1 MRSPS
6 ILADTFLQINDQI
19 NTVLNRYEAFKKGDY
34 SFSSNP
40 IPAELGGSS
49 AAGLSLIDF
58 DDSAPTNGGRGA
70 AQLDSDLAGLFGS
83 TTTASSQQSTH
94 PVPPMVNNATRPPFA
109 SQSPPDQQPHFGSIM
124 LPGTPKSSG
133 SATTSRVASP
143 NYLNRGNGNGAGMNM
158 GAMTPQT
165 RQQLPT
171 APQPATNQSQN
182 KDPFADLAGL
192 F

>member
-1 MRSPS
+1 
-6 ILADTFLQINDQI
+6 
-19 NTVLNRYEAFKKGDY
+19 
-34 SFSSNP
+34 
-40 IPAELGGSS
+40 
-49 AAGLSLIDF
+49 
-58 DDSAPTNGGRGA
+58 
-70 AQLDSDLAGLFGS
+70 
-83 TTTASSQQSTH
+83 
-94 PVPPMVNNATRPPFA
+94 
-109 SQSPPDQQPHFGSIM
+109 M

-171 APQPATNQSQN
+171 APQLATNQSQN